1 MQRSPMSVPFSLL
14 DLCPIPDGSTAAD
27 ALRHSLEL
35 ARRAEALGYRRFWLA
50 EHHNMPGIASAATA
64 VVIAHVATGTST
76 IRVGAGG
83 IMLPNHS
90 PLIIAEQFGTLAALH
105 PNRIDLGVGRAPGTD
120 PATALALGRGP
131 SAADDFP
138 RAVQQLQFYFRDA
151 MPGQPVRAVPGAGL
165 DVPIWILGSSLFGAQ
180 LAAALGLPY
189 AFAAHFAPDELMRA
203 LHVYRT
209 QFKPS
214 VAQPRPWAM
223 VSVNVVAADTDAEAS
238 RLFTS
243 MQQAFTNI
251 RTRGVAGPLPTPVD
265 DIDRFWSPA
274 EKAVVEQVLRYSFVG
289 SAETVERNLRVFLQ
303 TTKADELMIT
313 AHMHSQAA
321 RLRSIEIAAEIGK
334 RL

>member
-1 MQRSPMSVPFSLL
+1 MTIPFSLL

-27 ALRHSLEL
+27 ALRHSVEL

-64 VVIAHVATGTST
+64 VVIAHVAGGTSN
-76 IRVGAGG
+76 IRVGSGG

-90 PLIIAEQFGTLAALH
+90 PLVIAEQFGTLAALH

-120 PATALALGRGP
+120 PATSIALGRSP
-131 SAADDFP
+131 AAADDFP
-138 RAVQQLQFYFRDA
+138 RAVQQLQFYFRDP

-165 DVPIWILGSSLFGAQ
+165 HVPIWILGSSLFGAE

-203 LHVYRT
+203 LHVYRSRFT
-209 QFKPS
+209 PS
-214 VAQPRPWAM
+214 AALKHPWAM
-223 VSVNVVAADTDAEAS
+223 VSVNVVGADTDTEAK

-251 RTRGVAGPLPTPVD
+251 RTRGVAGPLPAPVD

-274 EKAVVEQVLRYSFVG
+274 EKATVEQVLRYSFVG
-289 SAETVERNLRVFLQ
+289 TADTIAKHLRVFLE
-303 TTKADELMIT
+303 TTRADELMIT

-321 RLRSIEIAAEIGK
+321 RLRSIEIGAEV
-334 RL
+334 RDRMAS

>member
-1 MQRSPMSVPFSLL
+1 MSVPFSLL
-14 DLCPIPDGSTAAD
+14 DLCPIVEGSTASD
-27 ALRHSLEL
+27 ALRHSVDL

-64 VVIAHVATGTST
+64 VVIAHVAAGTST
-76 IRVGAGG
+76 IRVGSGG
-83 IMLPNHS
+83 VMLPNHS

-120 PATALALGRGP
+120 PATALALGRTP

-138 RAVQQLQFYFRDA
+138 RAVQQLQFYFREP

-165 DVPIWILGSSLFGAQ
+165 NVPIWILGSSLFGAE
-180 LAAALGLPY
+180 LAAMLGLPY

-209 QFKPS
+209 RFTPS
-214 VAQPRPWAM
+214 DALKQPWAM
-223 VSVNVVAADTDAEAS
+223 VSVNVVGADTDAEAK

-251 RTRGVAGPLPTPVD
+251 RTRGTAGPLPVPVG

-289 SAETVERNLRVFLQ
+289 TADTIEKNLRVFLE
-303 TTKADELMIT
+303 TTRADELMIT
-313 AHMHSQAA
+313 AHIHSHEA
-321 RLRSIEIAAEIGK
+321 RLRSIEIAAEVRDRI
-334 RL
+334 

>member
-1 MQRSPMSVPFSLL
+1 MSVPFSLL
-14 DLCPIPDGSTAAD
+14 DLCPIVEGSTASD
-27 ALRHSLEL
+27 ALRHAVDL

-64 VVIAHVATGTST
+64 VVIAHVAAGTST
-76 IRVGAGG
+76 IRVGSGG
-83 IMLPNHS
+83 VMLPNHS

-120 PATALALGRGP
+120 PATALALGRTP

-138 RAVQQLQFYFRDA
+138 RAVQQLQFYFREP

-165 DVPIWILGSSLFGAQ
+165 NVPIWILGSSLFGAE
-180 LAAALGLPY
+180 LAAMLGLPY

-209 QFKPS
+209 RFTPS
-214 VAQPRPWAM
+214 DALKQPLAM
-223 VSVNVVAADTDAEAS
+223 VSVNVVGADTDAEAK

-251 RTRGVAGPLPTPVD
+251 RTRGTAGPLPVPVG

-289 SAETVERNLRVFLQ
+289 TADTIEKNLRVFLE
-303 TTKADELMIT
+303 TTRADELMIT
-313 AHMHSQAA
+313 AHIHSHEA
-321 RLRSIEIAAEIGK
+321 RLRSIEIAAEVRDRI
-334 RL
+334 

>member
-1 MQRSPMSVPFSLL
+1 MTRPFSVL

-27 ALRHSLEL
+27 ALRHSVEL

-64 VVIAHVATGTST
+64 VVIAHVAAGTST

-120 PATALALGRGP
+120 AATALALGRGP

-180 LAAALGLPY
+180 LAAVLGLPY
-189 AFAAHFAPDELMRA
+189 AFAAHFAPDDLMRA

-209 QFKPS
+209 QFRPS
-214 VAQPRPWAM
+214 AQLSTPWAM
-223 VSVNVVAADTDAEAS
+223 VSVNVVAADSEAEAT

-251 RTRGVAGPLPTPVD
+251 RTRGVAGPLPAPVD

-289 SAETVERNLRVFLQ
+289 TAATITRRLRDFLDA
-303 TTKADELMIT
+303 TKADELMIT

-321 RLRSIEIAAEIGK
+321 RLRSVEIAAEIREG
-334 RL
+334 L